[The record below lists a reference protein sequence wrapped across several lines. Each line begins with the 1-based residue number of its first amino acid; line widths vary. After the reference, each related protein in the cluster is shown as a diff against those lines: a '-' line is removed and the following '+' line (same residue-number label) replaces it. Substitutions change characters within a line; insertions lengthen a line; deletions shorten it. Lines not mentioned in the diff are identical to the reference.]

1 MEASVQEKYDYIV
14 IGGGVVGAMIARWLS
29 RYEGSLLL
37 IEKEPDLG
45 MGCSSANTA
54 IVHAGYDPLPGSLKA
69 LMNVRAN
76 PMWDQLAGE
85 LNFPF
90 ERRGDY
96 VVAVGEEELPLVE
109 RLMKQGVQNGVPGM
123 LMIDGA
129 EMRSRE
135 RDINPEV
142 SGALW
147 ATTGGI
153 CDPFQVTVA
162 AAESAVING
171 ATVMLNTAFEN
182 FIWEGT
188 RVIGVKTNRG
198 DFFARWVINSAGIYS
213 DDVMHKAGVRPEFFI
228 KPRKGEY
235 FIFDRA
241 EVQIHNVLFPVPSS
255 RGKGILVTGTLHENT
270 IVGPNANVI
279 DDKEDTSLTKE
290 GMDELLDGARK
301 LIPTLDLRHS
311 IANFAGLR
319 PMGNGPAWTP
329 GLNYNNDY
337 VIEIPATV
345 QGFVNLGGIESPGLT
360 SAPAIAEMVVDLL
373 KDAGETFVAKKT
385 WDPIR
390 PGRPRYA
397 RMTHQERKLLC
408 DVDPRYARVIC
419 RCENVTEGEIIA
431 EMHAP
436 VPSLTYDA
444 IKRRTWLG
452 TGRCQ
457 AGFDMTRVVAIMARE
472 LGVSVFDITKRGEG
486 SEYLYRTTKDVEV
499 ADVG

>member
-1 MEASVQEKYDYIV
+1 MQEKYDYLV
-14 IGGGVVGAMIARWLS
+14 IGGGVVGSMIARWLS
-29 RYEGSLLL
+29 RYEGRVLL
-37 IEKEPDLG
+37 IEKEADLG

-85 LNFPF
+85 LGFAF

-96 VVAVGEEELPLVE
+96 VVAVGEEELPLVDK
-109 RLMKQGVQNGVPGM
+109 LMQQGIKNGVPGM
-123 LMIDGA
+123 RMIDGA

-147 ATTGGI
+147 ASTGGL

-162 AAESAVING
+162 AAENAVNNG
-171 ATVMLNTAFEN
+171 ATVLFNTAFED
-182 FIWEGT
+182 FIWEGS
-188 RVIGVKTNRG
+188 RIIGVKTNRG
-198 DFFARWVINSAGIYS
+198 DFFARWVINAAGIYS

-228 KPRKGEY
+228 KARKGEY

-270 IVGPNANVI
+270 IIGPNANII

-290 GMDELLDGARK
+290 GMDELLSGAQK
-301 LIPTLDLRHS
+301 LIPSLNLKHS
-311 IANFAGLR
+311 IANFVGLR
-319 PMGNGPAWTP
+319 PMGNGPCLTP
-329 GLNYNNDY
+329 GINYNNDF
-337 VIEIPATV
+337 VIEIPEKV

-360 SAPAIAEMVVDLL
+360 SAPAIAERVVDRM
-373 KDAGETFVAKKT
+373 KDAGEIFIDKKD

-390 PGRPRYA
+390 PARPRFSKL
-397 RMTHQERKLLC
+397 THQERKLLC
-408 DVDPRYARVIC
+408 EIDPRYGRIIC
-419 RCENVTEGEIIA
+419 RCENVTEGEIVA
-431 EMHAP
+431 EIHAP
-436 VPSLTYDA
+436 VPAQTYDA

-457 AGFDMTRVVAIMARE
+457 GGFDMSRVVAILARE
-472 LGVSVFDITKRGEG
+472 MGVSPFEITKRGEG
-486 SEYLYRTTKDVEV
+486 SEYLIRTTKNVEV
-499 ADVG
+499 ENVD